1 MVATRET
8 TETQELIAPP
18 LVTPLDDATELLHQI
33 RVVLKRRLS
42 FFVWQG
48 FFEPLTAVSLSSK
61 ELILEAP
68 TSFHKN
74 WVLDH
79 YMGELNSAV
88 LEAHG
93 HALKVVINSCADG
106 PKKLERKPVAQ
117 KEPVVV
123 AKTEKPVTMMEEAP
137 QKEIPKAHVIALTS
151 PALPE
156 EVRSV
161 ISHGD
166 VPSCPYTFE
175 NFVQGPSNQMCYSAA
190 LSVANDP
197 GKTWSPLFIFGGVGL
212 GKTHLLYAIR
222 QHAKQ
227 KNPTLRIVYIS
238 AESWVN
244 SYVQAVRERSFDS
257 FRNYY
262 RNCCDILL
270 IDDIQFLAGKDAS
283 QDEFF
288 HTFNCLHETK
298 KQIVVTSDKYPHEIG
313 GLEERLQTRLAWGL
327 IADIRPPELE
337 TRLAILQRK
346 SEILGL
352 KLSSEVTHF
361 IANNITNSVR
371 ELEGALVRLAAC
383 NSLSKDMMDVAN
395 AKEFLAP
402 VIKKKTA
409 EVSWKKICDIVAT
422 YYDLKSEDLLGQSRQ
437 RQVAFAR
444 QMAMACCRTL
454 LSMSTPEIGKVFGR
468 DHSTVISALRKI
480 EDQKRK
486 DVSLA
491 TVISKL
497 EDKIVSLRQN

>member
-18 LVTPLDDATELLHQI
+18 LVGPLDEAAELLNEI
-33 RVVLKRRLS
+33 RAVLKRRLS

-48 FFEPLTAVSLSSK
+48 FFEPLSAVSLSSK
-61 ELILEAP
+61 ELVLEAP
-68 TSFHKN
+68 TSFHRN

-79 YMGELNSAV
+79 YMVELNSAL

-93 HALKVVINSCADG
+93 YAIKVTINSCADG
-106 PKKLERKPVAQ
+106 PKKLERKVI

-123 AKTEKPVTMMEEAP
+123 KTEKPMPVGKEAVSSP
-137 QKEIPKAHVIALTS
+137 QIPKAHVIALAT
-151 PALPE
+151 PPILADDIGA
-156 EVRSV
+156 V
-161 ISHGD
+161 ISHAD

-175 NFVQGPSNQMCYSAA
+175 NFIQGPSNQMCYSAA

-244 SYVQAVRERSFDS
+244 AYVQAVRERSFDS

-337 TRLAILQRK
+337 TRLTILQRK
-346 SEILGL
+346 SELLGL

-361 IANNITNSVR
+361 IASNITNSVR

-383 NSLSKDMMDVAN
+383 STLAKNTMDVAY
-395 AKEFLAP
+395 AKELLAP

-409 EVSWKKICDIVAT
+409 EVSWKKICDTVAS
-422 YYDLKSEDLLGQSRQ
+422 YYDLKSEEILGQSRQ

-480 EDQKRK
+480 EGQKRK